1 MKKTQNNEKTVKRSS
16 SITEEPVTKDYKKQN
31 KELIAR
37 VSCAEMELAKLQVEK
52 EAFES
57 KEKALK
63 EKIRNLK
70 SQHEIDELKIKELNY
85 TISQLQKNLHE
96 ISNSTNEANKD
107 SQRALEKL
115 KFSLNEVESV
125 VSYRTSTSR
134 RHLAKITRIVTSFLQ
149 NSAEASPVFRASL
162 KKFSKEVL
170 NTVEELGKIMN
181 TNKIESFEESFKES
195 LREKDQTI
203 EEYRKI
209 LEKMREQMQLLRE
222 RVKELEN
229 KKNYS
234 ENDKKVKVLIQ
245 EKDTLTKHISSLEQ
259 SLKEQSLFMES
270 LKEAIF
276 VDDEKNDIDQEIAL
290 VDQEIIE
297 LQCSLE
303 RALS

>member
-70 SQHEIDELKIKELNY
+70 SQHEIDELKIKELHY

-107 SQRALEKL
+107 SQKALEKL

-181 TNKIESFEESFKES
+181 TNKIESFEESCKES

-234 ENDKKVKVLIQ
+234 ENDKKVKFLIQ

>member
-57 KEKALK
+57 KEKDLK

-107 SQRALEKL
+107 SQKALEKL

>member
-234 ENDKKVKVLIQ
+234 ENDNKVKVLIQ

>member
-181 TNKIESFEESFKES
+181 TNNIESFEESFKES

>member
-107 SQRALEKL
+107 SQKALEKL